1 MWSFNKFS
9 FKKIMYIKGGR
20 QASLLTCSPRTINKL
35 EKSQHYTS
43 PLVSNSFSKTH
54 TKISIDSYHLCFKR
68 GFLKVCFSLFRYYLP
83 FRNDMDR
90 LLNPLYPRIKF
101 VNF

>member
-9 FKKIMYIKGGR
+9 LKKISTLKVVDG
-20 QASLLTCSPRTINKL
+20 LHCSPADKL

-43 PLVSNSFSKTH
+43 PLVSNSFSKTR

-83 FRNDMDR
+83 FRNDMAR
-90 LLNPLYPRIKF
+90 LSNPLYPRIKF